1 MDAPTSFNGRPDV
14 MISAFRGVT
23 FTKNV
28 GFGEVKSIQ
37 QCSNNFAISKD
48 LIRLGLFSKEAINNY
63 NLNGCLAIQ
72 TVGKSSN

>member
-1 MDAPTSFNGRPDV
+1 MDAPTSVNGRSGV
-14 MISAFRGVT
+14 IISALQLVT

-28 GFGEVKSIQ
+28 GFGEIKSIQ

-72 TVGKSSN
+72 